1 MCFKE
6 IYTFTNT
13 GPKEPCRPSEIMGA
27 GLHVS
32 TPADQLQCV
41 CYGRRA
47 PLQRFDTSEHISL
60 ALPAPI
66 IIHFPLPKPLSR
78 KYEILCLDC
87 PLRSPSSLPKPGAER
102 FVPFALPAPC
112 HPSDIAETWF
122 RNLHIIP
129 FACSPPSRRPH
140 RTQDSKCYKMDT

>member
-1 MCFKE
+1 MCVLK
-6 IYTFTNT
+6 
-13 GPKEPCRPSEIMGA
+13 R
-27 GLHVS
+27 S
-32 TPADQLQCV
+32 TPLQKRAPKNPASLLRSWVQDSTFQLWLTNCSV

-47 PLQRFDTSEHISL
+47 PFLCFDTSEHISL